1 WPEVPRIA
9 PRLVAESLRTYR
21 RLGIR
26 GFYSQMFGDF
36 GTNLPNYYLA
46 ARYLRDTRL
55 DYQKEL
61 ASLLQRCFG
70 PAARAVKKYWEI
82 LSQAWQDLTEDGT
95 LEGARS
101 LINPHNEYLHLA
113 RLYPERVLRQAEKA
127 LREARKLAGNTQN

>member
-1 WPEVPRIA
+1 
-9 PRLVAESLRTYR
+9 
-21 RLGIR
+21 
-26 GFYSQMFGDF
+26 
-36 GTNLPNYYLA
+36 
-46 ARYLRDTRL
+46 
-55 DYQKEL
+55 
-61 ASLLQRCFG
+61 
-70 PAARAVKKYWEI
+70 RAVKKYWEI